1 MSMPRANAV
10 PRVPT
15 PPTGVEIARY
25 PTYLEAQKAVDFL
38 SDKHFAVENVT
49 IVGEGLQAVERITG
63 RLTYSRVAVA
73 GLASGAWFGLFV
85 GLLLSLFGGGNA
97 AATIVAAIGIGA
109 AFGVLFGL
117 ISYALTG
124 NQRDFT
130 SQSQIVA
137 TSYAILCVAE
147 RAGEARQVLSE
158 LGLGQ
163 PGAARPAGPAAPRP
177 AQPPTTPGASGWTV
191 PPSPT
196 PTPGAPAHQPPAQP
210 APTPT
215 PVSPRFQTPTGEP
228 RYGRRLEDVAPPA
241 AQSAPEPA
249 APQAQ
254 QAAAPAQSPA
264 PQQPTLPEQPT
275 TPAQPEPAAPVQP
288 AQQSPAG
295 PAAPESAD
303 GATSQDQPPTPARP
317 EPEAGSEREE
327 GTSSGTDD
335 PAK

>member
-63 RLTYSRVAVA
+63 RLTYSRVAIA

-163 PGAARPAGPAAPRP
+163 PGAARPAPQAP
-177 AQPPTTPGASGWTV
+177 QPPTTPGASGWTV
-191 PPSPT
+191 PPT
-196 PTPGAPAHQPPAQP
+196 PAPGTPGQQPPAQP
-210 APTPT
+210 AAPAAPA
-215 PVSPRFQTPTGEP
+215 VSSRFQTPTGEP

-241 AQSAPEPA
+241 APAAPQPAAPQPQQPAAPAQPAEEPPAAPA
-249 APQAQ
+249 APQA
-254 QAAAPAQSPA
+254 P
-264 PQQPTLPEQPT
+264 
-275 TPAQPEPAAPVQP
+275 
-288 AQQSPAG
+288 
-295 PAAPESAD
+295 D
-303 GATSQDQPPTPARP
+303 GATPQDEPPVPARP

-327 GTSSGTDD
+327 GTSSGPDD

>member
-163 PGAARPAGPAAPRP
+163 PGAARPTGPVAPRP

-191 PPSPT
+191 PPT
-196 PTPGAPAHQPPAQP
+196 PAPGAPGQQPPAQP
-210 APTPT
+210 ASPAA

-241 AQSAPEPA
+241 S
-249 APQAQ
+249 PQ
-254 QAAAPAQSPA
+254 P
-264 PQQPTLPEQPT
+264 PT
-275 TPAQPEPAAPVQP
+275 TPVQPEPTAPAQP
-288 AQQSPAG
+288 AQQP
-295 PAAPESAD
+295 PVAPTAPPTSD
-303 GATSQDQPPTPARP
+303 GATAQGQPATPARP
-317 EPEAGSEREE
+317 EPDAGSEREE
-327 GTSSGTDD
+327 GTSSDD

>member
-1 MSMPRANAV
+1 MPRANAV

-163 PGAARPAGPAAPRP
+163 PGAARPTGPVAPRP

-191 PPSPT
+191 PPT
-196 PTPGAPAHQPPAQP
+196 PAPGAPGQQPPAQP
-210 APTPT
+210 ASPAA

-241 AQSAPEPA
+241 S
-249 APQAQ
+249 PQ
-254 QAAAPAQSPA
+254 P
-264 PQQPTLPEQPT
+264 PT
-275 TPAQPEPAAPVQP
+275 TPVQPEPTAPAQP
-288 AQQSPAG
+288 AQQP
-295 PAAPESAD
+295 PVAPTAPPTSD
-303 GATSQDQPPTPARP
+303 GATAQGQPATPARP
-317 EPEAGSEREE
+317 EPDAGSEREE
-327 GTSSGTDD
+327 GTSSDD

>member
-63 RLTYSRVAVA
+63 RLTYSRVAIA

-85 GLLLSLFGGGNA
+85 GLLLSLFEGGSA
-97 AATIVAAIGIGA
+97 AIIVAAIGIGA

-137 TSYAILCVAE
+137 TSYAILCVAD

-163 PGAARPAGPAAPRP
+163 PGAARPAAPAAPHA

-191 PPSPT
+191 PPT
-196 PTPGAPAHQPPAQP
+196 PAPGAPGQQQPAQP
-210 APTPT
+210 APAAPAA
-215 PVSPRFQTPTGEP
+215 PVSPRFQTPSGEP
-228 RYGRRLEDVAPPA
+228 RYGRRLEDVAPPT
-241 AQSAPEPA
+241 
-249 APQAQ
+249 APQAPQ
-254 QAAAPAQSPA
+254 PA
-264 PQQPTLPEQPT
+264 
-275 TPAQPEPAAPVQP
+275 TPAQPEPAAPAQP
-288 AQQSPAG
+288 APQSPAG
-295 PAAPESAD
+295 PAAPEASD
-303 GATSQDQPPTPARP
+303 GATPQGQPPAPARP

-327 GTSSGTDD
+327 GTSSDD
-335 PAK
+335 PTK

>member
-1 MSMPRANAV
+1 MPRANAV

-163 PGAARPAGPAAPRP
+163 PGAARPTGPVAPRP
-177 AQPPTTPGASGWTV
+177 AQPPTPGASGWTV
-191 PPSPT
+191 PPT
-196 PTPGAPAHQPPAQP
+196 PAPGAPGQQPPAQP
-210 APTPT
+210 ASPAA

-241 AQSAPEPA
+241 APAAPEPA
-249 APQAQ
+249 APHAQ
-254 QAAAPAQSPA
+254 QPAAPAQ
-264 PQQPTLPEQPT
+264 PQQPT
-275 TPAQPEPAAPVQP
+275 TPAQPAAPAQPAQQPSAEPAAPEKV
-288 AQQSPAG
+288 
-295 PAAPESAD
+295 D
-303 GATSQDQPPTPARP
+303 GATAQGQPATPARP
-317 EPEAGSEREE
+317 EPEAGPEREE
-327 GTSSGTDD
+327 GTASDD
-335 PAK
+335 SAK

>member
-63 RLTYSRVAVA
+63 RLTYSRVAIA

-85 GLLLSLFGGGNA
+85 GLLLSLFGGGNP

-163 PGAARPAGPAAPRP
+163 AGAARPAGPAAPRP
-177 AQPPTTPGASGWTV
+177 AQPPTPGASGWTV
-191 PPSPT
+191 PPAG
-196 PTPGAPAHQPPAQP
+196 PGTAQPGQQAPA
-210 APTPT
+210 APVAST
-215 PVSPRFQTPTGEP
+215 PVPSRFQTPTGEP
-228 RYGRRLEDVAPPA
+228 RYGRRLGDAAPPA
-241 AQSAPEPA
+241 APTPT
-249 APQAQ
+249 P
-254 QAAAPAQSPA
+254 SPA
-264 PQQPTLPEQPT
+264 PQQPTPATPPQQQAAPQQPAASQEPSAPQQPIAPAQPAAAEPASPAAPDGATPQDQPT
-275 TPAQPEPAAPVQP
+275 TPAEPP
-288 AQQSPAG
+288 AEG
-295 PAAPESAD
+295 SAE
-303 GATSQDQPPTPARP
+303 RP
-317 EPEAGSEREE
+317 E
-327 GTSSGTDD
+327 GTSSGPDD
-335 PAK
+335 AAK

>member
-163 PGAARPAGPAAPRP
+163 PGAARPTGPVAPRP
-177 AQPPTTPGASGWTV
+177 AQPPTPGASGWTV
-191 PPSPT
+191 PPT
-196 PTPGAPAHQPPAQP
+196 PAPGAPGQQPPAQP
-210 APTPT
+210 ASPAA

-241 AQSAPEPA
+241 APAAPEPA
-249 APQAQ
+249 APHAQ
-254 QAAAPAQSPA
+254 QPAAPAQ
-264 PQQPTLPEQPT
+264 PQQPT
-275 TPAQPEPAAPVQP
+275 TPAQPAAPAQPAQQPSAEPAAPEKV
-288 AQQSPAG
+288 
-295 PAAPESAD
+295 D
-303 GATSQDQPPTPARP
+303 GATAQGQPATPARP
-317 EPEAGSEREE
+317 EPEAGPEREE
-327 GTSSGTDD
+327 GTASDD
-335 PAK
+335 SAK